1 MTSDRKK
8 SITISKI
15 NWRAILWGL
24 IPIVVIAI
32 VFAIPVKTV
41 AVETTETYWDTEMKS
56 EPYDATEEYT
66 GTESYIVTE
75 VQKEII
81 YNSYIYP
88 GKEQTFEIDK
98 PGSAVTVSVQ
108 GYPYYSYS
116 YSSPY
121 VIYDDGDPHYY
132 LWPSQPWGGQGKIK
146 IELSYPEDVVKERT
160 VTKVR
165 NVVKYREVPVQVQK
179 EKSVTEYKKMSIWGY
194 LFT

>member
-41 AVETTETYWDTEMKS
+41 AVEATETYWDTEMKS

-75 VQKEII
+75 VQTETI
-81 YNSYIYP
+81 YNSPFLLIMFY
-88 GKEQTFEIDK
+88 
-98 PGSAVTVSVQ
+98 
-108 GYPYYSYS
+108 
-116 YSSPY
+116 
-121 VIYDDGDPHYY
+121 
-132 LWPSQPWGGQGKIK
+132 
-146 IELSYPEDVVKERT
+146 
-160 VTKVR
+160 
-165 NVVKYREVPVQVQK
+165 
-179 EKSVTEYKKMSIWGY
+179 
-194 LFT
+194 